1 MADFPRFDSGGERL
15 PLTIEHSVKRLKAV
29 ETLLGSGFSV
39 AAEGEEHLDTFVTAG
54 ATLANFGN
62 FYRADVWLVQLLSV
76 CNAESGDE
84 VERPWG
90 SRRGAILEQRC
101 CGSKVRDVSRVARDH
116 RPNVYVTGTNDRIVH
131 LWYLGKM
138 GGSNRI
144 VICVLTSSTVSH
156 LIFGPAR
163 MSITGWHVAPRLSLD
178 IISIIGQ
185 TCGSLFRY

>member
-1 MADFPRFDSGGERL
+1 MADSPRSDSGGERL
-15 PLTIEHSVKRLKAV
+15 PLTIEHSVKLLKAV
-29 ETLLGSGFSV
+29 ERPGTFATSG
-39 AAEGEEHLDTFVTAG
+39 AA
-54 ATLANFGN
+54 LANFGN
-62 FYRADVWLVQLLSV
+62 FYRPDVWLVQLLNV
-76 CNAESGDE
+76 CNADSGDE

-131 LWYLGKM
+131 LWYLGEM
-138 GGSNRI
+138 GDSNRT

-163 MSITGWHVAPRLSLD
+163 MSITGRLLAPRL
-178 IISIIGQ
+178 
-185 TCGSLFRY
+185 